1 MSNTDRIAKNTV
13 FLYLRSLVVLLISLY
28 TSRVILRVLGVED
41 YGVFCVV
48 GGVIGMLGLLSQTMR
63 ATYQRYYNVEMGRKN
78 SAGVAK
84 MFQLSLSS
92 QLLLAVIVLLL
103 GETVGLWFV
112 ANKLVIPEERLVASI
127 WVYQA
132 SLISFIV
139 RIFETPFSALITAY
153 ERMGFFAV
161 VSIID
166 AILRLA
172 IVFLIQ
178 VLPGDA
184 LIVYSYLLALVSFV
198 DIIIYVVYCKRKI
211 ETTVIRFGWDKSG
224 LKNMFAF
231 SWWSIFGEI
240 GYTLQ
245 TQGINIVLN
254 LFFGPIVNAAR
265 GVAAQVLN
273 AVNQFIR
280 SFQTSFRPQ
289 LTKSYASG
297 DYNYMRTLYYS
308 ATKLSYYLIFTL
320 SLPIIMETPYILH
333 LWLGDNV
340 PEYTTIFT
348 RLVLVTSFVS
358 TFANPT
364 SGIAYATGKIKRFSI
379 GVGIGN
385 VLILPVAWVF
395 LKAGFSPVSTL
406 IVCLIMTILIQLFR
420 LLDTSKTAGIHIN
433 DYFKKVIVP
442 TLFFSVITPVIP
454 ILIVYFINSSF
465 YRLLITCVVSV
476 IMCLIC
482 GWLVGLNQLEKSF
495 VMSKIRNV
503 KVLRF
508 VFKNKTIE

>member
-13 FLYLRSLVVLLISLY
+13 FLYLRSLVVLAIGLY

-63 ATYQRYYNVEMGRKN
+63 ATYQRYYNVEMGKKN
-78 SAGVAK
+78 PAGVVK
-84 MFQLSLSS
+84 MFKLSLSS
-92 QLLLAVIVLLL
+92 QLLLATIVIVL

-112 ANKLVIPEERLVASI
+112 ANKLVIPENRLTAALWI
-127 WVYQA
+127 YQA

-139 RIFETPFSALITAY
+139 GIFETPFGALITAY

-166 AILRLA
+166 AVLRLV

-178 VLPGDA
+178 VLPGDS
-184 LIVYSYLLALVSFV
+184 LIAYAYLLTLVAFS
-198 DIIIYVVYCKRKI
+198 DIVIYVVYCKRNI
-211 ETTVIRFGWDKSG
+211 ESTVIKFEWDKSG

-231 SWWSIFGEI
+231 SWWSILGEI

-245 TQGINIVLN
+245 TQGINIILN

-297 DYNYMRTLYYS
+297 DFNYMRTLYYS
-308 ATKLSYYLIFTL
+308 STKLSYYMIFTL

-340 PEYTTIFT
+340 PEYTTEFT
-348 RLVLVTSFVS
+348 RLVLLTSFVS

-364 SGIAYATGKIKRFSI
+364 SGIAYATGKIKWFSI

-385 VLILPVAWVF
+385 ILILPIAWIF
-395 LKAGFSPVSTL
+395 LKLGYGPISTL
-406 IVCLIMTILIQLFR
+406 VVCLIMTILIQLFR
-420 LLDTSKTAGIHIN
+420 LFDTSKTAGIQLN
-433 DYFKKVIVP
+433 DYLKKVITP
-442 TLFFSVITPVIP
+442 TIIFSLLTPWIP
-454 ILIVYFINSSF
+454 FIIVKFMPSSF
-465 YRLLITCVVSV
+465 LRLLITCVLSV
-476 IMCLIC
+476 LMCLFF
-482 GWLVGLNQLEKSF
+482 GWIVGLNRMEKTF
-495 VMSKIRNV
+495 VLSKLRNIKVV
-503 KVLRF
+503 KRLFGQRP
-508 VFKNKTIE
+508 